1 MSIGNYY
8 AFYLFIILFLF
19 LIAYIDNFRKVMP
32 FFKTL
37 SAMYINNAY
46 IKNYYIKKIFMIFFF
61 ILSLG
66 FLIVAILDIS
76 WGQKAT
82 EDKRTDV
89 RISFVFDISRSMLT
103 FDEGKSVNRLESAKN
118 FISLI
123 LNNFENFEYSL
134 TIFKGKSLQVL
145 PFSKGKAS
153 LNKILSYIEPSLIS
167 SPGSFL
173 GEGVFSALQGI
184 KDDSYYNF
192 LIILTDGDEWGENNY
207 YRFSKFMDLR
217 NVTRVIVG
225 IGSNTPSALVYN
237 NLIVKD
243 KDGNAVKAVLDEDNL
258 NILAAALKGSY
269 YNLYL
274 KGTNYVIDDIRN
286 DILKK
291 SSSDILIVGILRYK
305 IFLVFSFLFILLYLF
320 VKVIRWD
327 ETF

>member
-19 LIAYIDNFRKVMP
+19 LIAYIDNFRKVVP

-37 SAMYINNAY
+37 SVMYINNAY
-46 IKNYYIKKIFMIFFF
+46 IKNYYIKKILMIFFF
-61 ILSLG
+61 MLSLG
-66 FLIVAILDIS
+66 SLIVAILDIS

-82 EDKRTDV
+82 EDKRSDV

-134 TIFKGKSLQVL
+134 TVFKGKSLQVL

-207 YRFSKFMDLR
+207 YRFSKLIDLS
-217 NVTRVIVG
+217 NITSFVVG
-225 IGSNTPSALVYN
+225 IGSNIPSVLIDD

-243 KDGNAVKAVLDEDNL
+243 KDGNAVKTMLNEDNL
-258 NILAAALKGSY
+258 NLLAAALKGSY

-274 KGTNYVIDDIRN
+274 KGINYVIDDIRN
-286 DILKK
+286 DIMKK

-305 IFLVFSFLFILLYLF
+305 IFLVFSFLFILLYVF